1 MLNRVNFNPDW
12 DQKDRVAVIS
22 GATGYLGR
30 ALSRGFAEADAT
42 LVLTSRRQEALD
54 RLAGE
59 LALPAERIFTVA
71 ADLTEHS
78 AGERII
84 ATALEKAKRIDT
96 LVINAGTL
104 ADGLVAGQTDE
115 NWARVH
121 EVNVHGAFRLLQAGL
136 RPMIL
141 RRSGSV
147 VVVSS
152 TAAHRPNAGQA
163 AYAAS
168 KAALEMIV
176 RVAARETASRGIRVN
191 GVAPGLLAGGMAS
204 RFIDEAADRALAAI
218 PMGRLGEA
226 NEVVPIV
233 LFLASPMSSYITGQI
248 WCIDGGLTA

>member
-1 MLNRVNFNPDW
+1 MNAYLDW
-12 DQKDRVAVIS
+12 GLKDRVVAIS

-30 ALSRGFAEADAT
+30 ALAHGFASAGAT

-54 RLAGE
+54 ALLAE
-59 LALPAERIFTVA
+59 LALPPERAFAVA
-71 ADLTEHS
+71 ADLTDRS

-84 ATALEKAKRIDT
+84 AAALEQAEKIDT

-104 ADGLVAGQTDE
+104 ADALVAGLMDE
-115 NWARVH
+115 AFARVH
-121 EVNVHGAFRLLQAGL
+121 EVNVQGAFRLLRAGL

-141 RRSGSV
+141 HRRGSV
-147 VVVSS
+147 IVVSS
-152 TAAHRPNAGQA
+152 TAAHRPNVGQA

-176 RVAARETASRGIRVN
+176 RVAARETASRGIRIN

-204 RFIDEAADRALAAI
+204 RLIDEASDRARAAI

-226 NEVVPIV
+226 NEVVPVV
-233 LFLASPMSSYITGQI
+233 LFLASPMSSYITGQV